1 MVGTDTFT
9 PERWYYVVEHARWSR
24 QWLADLPRDVA
35 ERIGWKNGET
45 LFAAMLARSAAK

>member
-1 MVGTDTFT
+1 VG
-9 PERWYYVVEHARWSR
+9 EHAKWSR

-45 LFAAMLARSAAK
+45 LFTSMMARTAAK